1 MAVAENLA
9 TESTSE
15 TGDEEVSEQLSFFQT
30 PLGRNFARA
39 AAAAAV
45 IAVLFGLYLWNKPP
59 DYGVLFS
66 NYSDRDGGAITA
78 ELDKL
83 NVKHKFSDNGTAI
96 LVPIDQVHDV
106 RLKLA
111 AQGLPKGGSVGFE
124 LMENQ
129 KLGVSQFLEQV
140 NYQRALEGELARSIQ
155 SLAAVETA
163 RVHLALPKPSVFV
176 RDQQKPTASV
186 LLTLRPNSMINVEQT
201 AAIVHLVASSVPELI
216 PANVTVVDQAGNL
229 ISELNKNGN
238 ASQNAKNMNE
248 TQLKYVKDMQQQVI
262 RQVES
267 IIIPIVGEGNVR
279 AEATADVD
287 FSQIEQAAE
296 TYKPNSPPAASAI
309 RSQQSSETS
318 GSAGSNNP
326 NGIPGALS
334 NQPPGT
340 ATAPLN
346 QSAAT
351 GSTAPA
357 PGTPPGAA
365 TGSSGTA
372 GPTHKESTTNYEVDK
387 TVRYEQ
393 RGMGGLRRL
402 TVAVVVNHKR
412 IVGKDGKVTVKAYT
426 PEEMAKINDLVKQA
440 MGYNQDRGDAVSVAN
455 APFEGVDRP
464 YEQPPEWWRDP
475 ANLPLAKDFAKF
487 LITAMILLY
496 IVLRIVKPMMRPVFK
511 KIDEFNAVEPEPE
524 EPEPEEEEAMD
535 DSPNEALIAEE
546 ELRLMEENTVR
557 SYRENLAMAKKLA
570 TEDPRIVANIIKEW
584 IGAND

>member
-1 MAVAENLA
+1 MAVAEEIDNDTAAELA
-9 TESTSE
+9 P
-15 TGDEEVSEQLSFFQT
+15 GDDGAEKLPFIQT
-30 PLGRNFARA
+30 PMGRNFLRA
-39 AAAAAV
+39 AGAAAIVA
-45 IAVLFGLYLWNKPP
+45 ILLGLWLWNKPP
-59 DYGVLFS
+59 EYGVLFS
-66 NYSDRDGGAITA
+66 NYTDRDGGAITA

-83 NVKHKFSDNGTAI
+83 NIKHKFSDNGTAI
-96 LVPIDQVHDV
+96 LVPTDQVHDA

-111 AQGLPKGGSVGFE
+111 AQGLPKGGNVGFE

-155 SLAAVETA
+155 SLAAVENA

-186 LLTLRPNSMINVEQT
+186 LLTLHPNRMLDPQQT
-201 AAIVHLVASSVPELI
+201 GAIVHLVASSVPDLL

-229 ISELNKNGN
+229 ISDQTKNG
-238 ASQNAKNMNE
+238 SSGLNAKNMDE
-248 TQLKYVKDMQQQVI
+248 TQLKYVKDMQLQVI
-262 RQVES
+262 KQVES

-287 FSQIEQAAE
+287 FAQIEQAAE

-309 RSQQSSETS
+309 RSQQSSETN
-318 GSAGSNNP
+318 GNGGATNP
-326 NGIPGALS
+326 GGIPGALS

-340 ATAPLN
+340 ATAPLTQLAGN
-346 QSAAT
+346 A
-351 GSTAPA
+351 GPNAPA

-365 TGSSGTA
+365 TNTAAA

-393 RGMGGLRRL
+393 RGMGGLRRM
-402 TVAVVVNHKR
+402 TVAVVVNYKR
-412 IVGKDGKVTVKAYT
+412 IVDKNGKVTIKAYT
-426 PEEMAKINDLVKQA
+426 PEEMVKINDLVKQA

-455 APFEGVDRP
+455 SPFDGVDKP
-464 YEQPPEWWRDP
+464 YEAPPEWWRDP
-475 ANLPLAKDFAKF
+475 ANLPMAKDLAKF
-487 LITAMILLY
+487 LITALILLY
-496 IVLRIVKPMMRPVFK
+496 IVLRIVRPMMRPVFK
-511 KIDEFNAVEPEPE
+511 KIDEINAPEPEPE
-524 EPEPEEEEAMD
+524 IPEEEVEEGPD
-535 DSPNEALIAEE
+535 EALIAEE
-546 ELRLMEENTVR
+546 ELRKMEENTVR

-570 TEDPRIVANIIKEW
+570 VEDPRIVANVIKEW